1 MRKFDSSLITVF
13 YAWIGNWVLRLFY
26 WTNRWNVRGANNYQN
41 ILKTGKSVLICCWH
55 GQLLPIIKNLSGY
68 NYHAIAG
75 THKDAEIISRICIKW
90 GLNMIRGSS
99 KEKGAEAY
107 KEIVQVLKS
116 PPALVFITPDGPSGP
131 ARIPKL
137 GIIRAAQITGTAI
150 VPVTAFSTKRWGF
163 TNWDTF
169 YVEKPFGR
177 IFIEYG

>member
-1 MRKFDSSLITVF
+1 MRKFDSSLITFF
-13 YAWIGNWVLRLFY
+13 YAWMGNWVLRLFY
-26 WTNRWNVRGANNYQN
+26 STNRWNVIGANNYQD

-68 NYHAIAG
+68 NFHAIAG

-131 ARIPKL
+131 ARIPKPFFL
-137 GIIRAAQITGTAI
+137 LHIQARYLNNETKQPFFQNEHPISKCPEYRAKGLI
-150 VPVTAFSTKRWGF
+150 
-163 TNWDTF
+163 F
-169 YVEKPFGR
+169 YNNHNK
-177 IFIEYG
+177 I